1 MLKAMMTCA
10 LVAGCC
16 ASVAFAGDV
25 QIHAAGNVNSL
36 SFSLTPVV
44 PSVAGHYCT
53 QGQGGLWYDYEHVND
68 TKFICSTYEPIA
80 KFNIKPTALDAVN
93 MQILSYISS
102 VSIVRFDITA
112 INGVSS
118 PDSCLHLVDRYDL
131 HHDKGAEVLV
141 SATGCHLQS
150 V

>member
-1 MLKAMMTCA
+1 MLKTVISYA
-10 LVAGCC
+10 LLAGCC
-16 ASVAFAGDV
+16 ASAAFAGDV
-25 QIHAAGNVNSL
+25 QIHAASNVKYL

-44 PSVAGHYCT
+44 PAIAGDYCI
-53 QGQGGLWYDYEHVND
+53 QGQGGLWYDYQHVND

-93 MQILSYISS
+93 MQILSYIAS
-102 VSIVRFDITA
+102 VSIVQFDVTS

-118 PDSCLHLVDRYDL
+118 PDSCLHLVDKYDL
-131 HHDKGAEVLV
+131 RHDKGAKVLV